1 MKEKLEERLDVIEE
15 TNSKRFTSLEETIE
29 ENKVSRNNQLE
40 SLVETTAS
48 NSERLDFLETIEE
61 IDVSNIRERLDTI
74 EETLQKD
81 KQNRVYFSA
90 YDNQGGDVTGQL
102 KFPKIVT
109 NLGSAFDGSSGT
121 FTAPVKGVYTFS
133 FSGQQ
138 SAVASSTQNAIDLYV
153 QKNGDAVF
161 DRNSLSV
168 KQHWQNIN
176 SIFSLDLNEKDTVNL
191 YLRSSDK
198 LYAGGYMRLIFLGQ
212 LVVAN

>member
-81 KQNRVYFSA
+81 KPIQVYFSA
-90 YDNQGGDVTGQL
+90 YADEGGEVVGNL
-102 KFPKIVT
+102 KFPKISYCLKLVT
-109 NLGSAFDGSSGT
+109 V
-121 FTAPVKGVYTFS
+121 P
-133 FSGQQ
+133 
-138 SAVASSTQNAIDLYV
+138 
-153 QKNGDAVF
+153 
-161 DRNSLSV
+161 
-168 KQHWQNIN
+168 
-176 SIFSLDLNEKDTVNL
+176 LN
-191 YLRSSDK
+191 
-198 LYAGGYMRLIFLGQ
+198 
-212 LVVAN
+212 